1 MTSDLPAL
9 GLGTRDAYLRRL
21 GVASVHHDLAG
32 LGALQ
37 ASHLRAVPFHNLL
50 LLAGDGADPGLPAV
64 ELAVEGALRGWG
76 GTCHQLSPPFVALL
90 QALGF
95 EAWLAAASVGAPGD
109 HLVGMV
115 RIGGQTF
122 VCDVGNGHPYLRPFS
137 LDGAS
142 HAQTAYGWEFRF
154 EPCEPRDG
162 AATHRLRRRL
172 DDGAWKTVYS
182 LDPRPAEYASFAG
195 IIREH
200 HTRVGF
206 GPFMTGLRAV
216 RMTHDLLLTLRD
228 GSLERSHI
236 SGRLMGRRPVEIEA
250 VGRVLE
256 RCFGLA
262 ELPWQAALTV
272 WQRRM
277 PVRER
282 VELGVE
288 PLRVLVSV
296 GVTGRAG
303 SLHRLG
309 AGLLRARASAGLAG
323 DAVGVLALANGV
335 EGEEQLAAE
344 AAAVRGEGLAVE
356 VVSRT
361 QLGGWHA
368 RLHAEGLIA
377 DAPSVPVLGIAG
389 CRMLQ
394 VAALWEHL
402 TGARSYPGLPQAKLA
417 SPLAVWMLDDD
428 LDWSQLTVEAGRLA
442 LRHADD
448 RIQVAAQLRHHHPE
462 ASVLIGGTTGCPPV
476 PGLAF
481 IAAQLVDLV
490 AHLRAAAMQ
499 SPDACYVAAENDRT
513 RGDYYYDHS
522 DIGPAYAVGSFA
534 WEPLGAQPV
543 AVRAALLAHL
553 RAAVGLTWGQPCTR
567 MMVHEPGR
575 PLTPTTAR
583 GGNALFLDLDALFSA
598 PPLALRCSDGVVTRR
613 GDTVWGELMASQLA
627 SGVFA
632 APLPLHHTRSAHD
645 HSSPLADADRSG
657 AANWRFNA
665 AQLRGT
671 VLARMVGAL
680 RRGESIDADALLR
693 AREARS
699 RASLARAAAALQE
712 LSQLAATPEG
722 WLAEDSEVRA
732 TLRETIA
739 ALGPNL
745 VALTE
750 GATPMTSAEVATELS
765 AFARRAPELLDRW
778 KALWR

>member
-9 GLGTRDAYLRRL
+9 SPETRDAYLRRL
-21 GVASVHHDLAG
+21 GVTSVRHDLQG

-37 ASHLRAVPFHNLL
+37 AAHLRAVPFHNLL
-50 LLAGDGADPGLPAV
+50 LLASDGVDPGLPAV
-64 ELAVEGALRGWG
+64 ESAVEGAVRGWG

-90 QALGF
+90 RALGF
-95 EAWLAAASVGAPGD
+95 EAWLAAASVGAAGD
-109 HLVGMV
+109 HLVGVV
-115 RIGGQTF
+115 RLGLHTF
-122 VCDVGNGHPYLRPFS
+122 VCDVGNGHPYLQPFL
-137 LDGAS
+137 LDSAS
-142 HAQTAYGWEFRF
+142 HAQTAYGWEFRL
-154 EPCEPRDG
+154 EPWEPPEG
-162 AATHRLRRRL
+162 VATYRLLRRL
-172 DDGAWKTVYS
+172 DDGTWKTVYS
-182 LDPRPAEYASFAG
+182 LDPRPVEYASFAG

-216 RMTHDLLLTLRD
+216 RMTRDLLLALRD
-228 GSLERSHI
+228 GNLERSHI
-236 SGRLMGRRPVEIEA
+236 SGRLTGRRPVAIEA

-262 ELPWQAALTV
+262 ELPWRAALAV

-277 PVRER
+277 PVREG

-309 AGLLRARASAGLAG
+309 DGLLRARASAGLAR

-335 EGEEQLAAE
+335 EGEERLEAE
-344 AAAVRGEGLAVE
+344 AAAMRGEGLAIE
-356 VVSRT
+356 VVSRS
-361 QLGGWHA
+361 QLAGWHA

-377 DAPSVPVLGIAG
+377 DAPAAPVLGIAG

-402 TGARSYPGLPQAKLA
+402 TGTRSYPGLPLAKLA

-442 LRHADD
+442 LRSAED
-448 RIQVAAQLRHHHPE
+448 RILVAAELRHQHPE

-476 PGLAF
+476 PGMAF

-490 AHLRAAAMQ
+490 AHLRSAAVKA
-499 SPDACYVAAENDRT
+499 PGAWYVAAENDRT
-513 RGDYYYDHS
+513 RDDYYYDHS
-522 DIGPAYAVGSFA
+522 DVGPAYAAGSFA

-553 RAAVGLTWGQPCTR
+553 RASVGLTWGQPCTR
-567 MMVHEPGR
+567 MMVHVPGR
-575 PLTPTTAR
+575 SVTPTTAR

-627 SGVFA
+627 SGVVA
-632 APLPLHHTRSAHD
+632 APLPLHHTRSAND

-657 AANWRFNA
+657 PANGRFNA

-671 VLARMVGAL
+671 VLARLVGAL
-680 RRGESIDADALLR
+680 HRGESVDVHALLR
-693 AREARS
+693 AREARA
-699 RASLARAAAALQE
+699 RASLAHAASALQE
-712 LSQLAATPEG
+712 LSQLAAAPEG
-722 WLAEDSEVRA
+722 WLADDHEVRA
-732 TLRETIA
+732 ALRAVIA
-739 ALGPNL
+739 AVGPNL
-745 VALTE
+745 AALTE
-750 GATPMTSAEVATELS
+750 GAAPTTSAAMAAELS
-765 AFARRAPELLDRW
+765 AFARRAPELLERW